1 MKLRFFLIYIAVLLA
16 IGAAGCYVIVSGKL
30 SEDTSTHTIGINRLI
45 VRLEEDWDDV
55 SSNKDKLIPSD
66 ESFDYSVIDT
76 DGNVLVYTRDDISK
90 SISSATSS
98 YDIIR
103 DIEIDGSVAGRL
115 IVHNPKAETDK
126 STNLLTAV
134 FAGGLILITAAF
146 SLFYYVYIKRRVL
159 DPFRKLKNF
168 AVKVAGG
175 NLDTP
180 LEMDKGNV
188 FGSFTESFDIMREEL
203 KASREREEKAVR
215 SRKELV
221 AQLSH
226 DIKTPV
232 SSIKAM
238 TDVMSLT
245 ASDEDRVTIAA
256 INAKADQIDGLISN
270 LFHATLEELE
280 QLEVRPEDIN
290 STDIVQMIKEADY
303 LNKIKRLEIKDAVIS
318 ADRLRLNQVFN
329 NIIFNSYKY
338 ADTEITVTSRFVNS
352 DSKYLLIEIADKGPG
367 VPEDELEMITQKF
380 KRGSNAGNKDG
391 SGLGLYISDYLM
403 KKMQG
408 SLTPKNIDGGFAVE
422 IGIKIS

>member
-1 MKLRFFLIYIAVLLA
+1 MKLRFLIAYIILLLA
-16 IGAAGCYVIVSGKL
+16 AGFAGCYVIVNGNL
-30 SEDTSTHTIGINRLI
+30 SKDIPTHTIEINRCI
-45 VRLEEDWDDV
+45 VRIEETWNDV
-55 SSNKDKLIPSD
+55 SSNNNQLIASD
-66 ESFDYSVIDT
+66 EEFDYSVIDSN
-76 DGNVLVYTRDDISK
+76 GNVLVFTRDDIAK
-90 SISSATSS
+90 SISSATSN

-103 DIEIDGSVAGRL
+103 DIEVDGNTVGKI
-115 IVHNPKAETDK
+115 IVHNPKAELEK
-126 STNLLTAV
+126 QTNVKIASFV
-134 FAGGLILITAAF
+134 GSLILFTVIVFILYYAYLKRTVIT
-146 SLFYYVYIKRRVL
+146 
-159 DPFRKLKNF
+159 PFKKLKDF

-203 KASREREEKAVR
+203 KASREREEKAVK

-232 SSIKAM
+232 ASIKAM

-245 ASDEDRVTIAA
+245 ATDENRDTIAA
-256 INAKADQIDGLISN
+256 INAKADQIDELISN

-280 QLEVRPEDIN
+280 QLEVKPEDVN
-290 STDIVQMIKEADY
+290 STDIIQMIRDADY
-303 LNKIKRLEIKDAVIS
+303 LNKINKLDIRDAVVYC
-318 ADRLRLNQVFN
+318 DRLRLNQVIS

-338 ADTEITVTSRFVNS
+338 ANAEINVTSRFENS
-352 DSKYLLIEIADKGPG
+352 DSKYLMIEIADKGPG
-367 VPEDELEMITQKF
+367 VPEEELEIITQKF
-380 KRGSNAGNKDG
+380 KRGSNSGNKDG

-403 KKMQG
+403 KKMEG
-408 SLTPKNIDGGFAVE
+408 NLTVKNTSDGFAVE

>member
-1 MKLRFFLIYIAVLLA
+1 MKLRFLLIYIAFVLA
-16 IGAAGCYVIVSGKL
+16 VGIAGCYVIAGGKL
-30 SEDTSTHTIGINRLI
+30 SNEIPVHTIEINRLL
-45 VRLEEDWDDV
+45 VGLEQDWDSV
-55 SSNKDKLIPSD
+55 SSYKDKPIESD
-66 ESFDYSVIDT
+66 SSFDYSVIDT
-76 DGNVLVYTRDDISK
+76 NGNVILYTRDDIAK
-90 SISSATSS
+90 SISSATSD
-98 YDIIR
+98 YDVIR
-103 DIEIDGSVAGRL
+103 NIEVDGKVSGYL
-115 IVHNPKAETDK
+115 IVHNPKAELEK
-126 STNLLTAV
+126 QTNMKIALFVMSLILLTV
-134 FAGGLILITAAF
+134 VISVL
-146 SLFYYVYIKRRVL
+146 YYVYLKRRVL
-159 DPFRKLKNF
+159 DPFKKLKGF

-188 FGSFTESFDIMREEL
+188 FGPFTESFDIMREEL
-203 KASREREEKAVR
+203 KASREREEKAVK

-245 ASDEDRVTIAA
+245 ASEEDKVTINA
-256 INAKADQIDGLISN
+256 INAKADQIDSLISN

-280 QLEVRPEDIN
+280 QLEVKPEDIN
-290 STDIVQMIKEADY
+290 STDIVQMLKDADY
-303 LNKIKRLEIKDAVIS
+303 LNKIEKLDIKDAVVF
-318 ADRLRLNQVFN
+318 ADRLRLNQVLN

-338 ADTEITVTSRFVNS
+338 ADTMINVTSRFENAG
-352 DSKYLLIEIADKGPG
+352 SKYLFIEIADKGPG
-367 VPEDELEMITQKF
+367 VPEEELEMITQKF

-403 KKMQG
+403 NKMEG
-408 SLTPKNIDGGFAVE
+408 SLTVRNTGEGFAVE

>member
-1 MKLRFFLIYIAVLLA
+1 MKLRFLLIYIAFVLA
-16 IGAAGCYVIVSGKL
+16 VGIAGCYVIAGGKL
-30 SEDTSTHTIGINRLI
+30 SEEIPVHTIEINRLL
-45 VRLEEDWDDV
+45 VGLEQDWDSV
-55 SSNKDKLIPSD
+55 SSYKDKPIESD
-66 ESFDYSVIDT
+66 SSFDYSVIDT
-76 DGNVLVYTRDDISK
+76 NGNVILYTRDDIAK
-90 SISSATSS
+90 SISSATSD

-103 DIEIDGSVAGRL
+103 NIEVDGKVSGYL
-115 IVHNPKAETDK
+115 IVHNPKVELEK
-126 STNLLTAV
+126 QTNMKIALFVMSLILLTV
-134 FAGGLILITAAF
+134 VISVL
-146 SLFYYVYIKRRVL
+146 YYVYLKRRVL
-159 DPFRKLKNF
+159 DPFKKLKGF
-168 AVKVAGG
+168 AVRVAGG

-188 FGSFTESFDIMREEL
+188 FGPFTESFDIMREEL
-203 KASREREEKAVR
+203 KASREREEKAVK

-245 ASDEDRVTIAA
+245 ASEEDKVTINA
-256 INAKADQIDGLISN
+256 INAKADQIDSLISN

-280 QLEVRPEDIN
+280 QLEVKPEDIN
-290 STDIVQMIKEADY
+290 STDIVQMIKDADY
-303 LNKIKRLEIKDAVIS
+303 LNKIEKLDIKDAVVF
-318 ADRLRLNQVFN
+318 ADRLRLNQVLN

-338 ADTEITVTSRFVNS
+338 ADTMINVTSRFENAG
-352 DSKYLLIEIADKGPG
+352 SKYLFIEIADKGPG
-367 VPEDELEMITQKF
+367 VPEEELEMITQKF

-403 KKMQG
+403 NKMEG
-408 SLTPKNIDGGFAVE
+408 SLTVRNTGDGFAVE

>member
-1 MKLRFFLIYIAVLLA
+1 MKLRFLLIYIAFVLA
-16 IGAAGCYVIVSGKL
+16 VGIAGCYVIAGGKL
-30 SEDTSTHTIGINRLI
+30 SNEIPVHTIEINRLL
-45 VRLEEDWDDV
+45 VSLEEDWDSV
-55 SSNKDKLIPSD
+55 SSYKDKPIESD
-66 ESFDYSVIDT
+66 SSFDYSVIDT
-76 DGNVLVYTRDDISK
+76 NGNVILYTRDDIAK
-90 SISSATSS
+90 SISSATSD

-103 DIEIDGSVAGRL
+103 DIEVDGKVSGYL
-115 IVHNPKAETDK
+115 IVHNPKAELDK
-126 STNLLTAV
+126 QTNMKIALFVMSLILLTV
-134 FAGGLILITAAF
+134 VVSVL
-146 SLFYYVYIKRRVL
+146 YYVYLKRRVL
-159 DPFRKLKNF
+159 DPFKKLKGF
-168 AVKVAGG
+168 AVRVAGG

-203 KASREREEKAVR
+203 KASREREEKAVK

-245 ASDEDRVTIAA
+245 ASEEDKVTINA
-256 INAKADQIDGLISN
+256 INAKADQIDSLISN

-280 QLEVRPEDIN
+280 QLEVKPEDIN
-290 STDIVQMIKEADY
+290 STDIVQMIKDADY
-303 LNKIKRLEIKDAVIS
+303 QNKIEKLDIKDAVVF
-318 ADRLRLNQVFN
+318 ADRLRLNQVLN

-338 ADTEITVTSRFVNS
+338 ADTGINVTSRFENAG
-352 DSKYLLIEIADKGPG
+352 SKYLFIEIADKGPG
-367 VPEDELEMITQKF
+367 VPEEELEMITQKF

-403 KKMQG
+403 NKMEG
-408 SLTPKNIDGGFAVE
+408 SLTVRNTGDGFAVE

>member
-1 MKLRFFLIYIAVLLA
+1 MKLRFLLIYIAFVLA
-16 IGAAGCYVIVSGKL
+16 VGIAGCYVIAGGKL
-30 SEDTSTHTIGINRLI
+30 SNEIPVHTIEINRLL
-45 VRLEEDWDDV
+45 VSLEEDWDSV
-55 SSNKDKLIPSD
+55 SSYKDKPIESD
-66 ESFDYSVIDT
+66 SSFDYSVIDT
-76 DGNVLVYTRDDISK
+76 NGNVILYTRDDIAK
-90 SISSATSS
+90 SISSATSD

-103 DIEIDGSVAGRL
+103 DIEVDGKVSGYL
-115 IVHNPKAETDK
+115 IVHNPKAELEK
-126 STNLLTAV
+126 QTNMKIALFVMSLILLTV
-134 FAGGLILITAAF
+134 VVSVL
-146 SLFYYVYIKRRVL
+146 YYIYLKRRVL
-159 DPFRKLKNF
+159 DPFKKLKGF
-168 AVKVAGG
+168 AVRVAGG

-188 FGSFTESFDIMREEL
+188 FGPFTESFDIMREEL
-203 KASREREEKAVR
+203 KASREREEKAVK

-245 ASDEDRVTIAA
+245 ASEEDKVTINA
-256 INAKADQIDGLISN
+256 INAKADQIDSLISN

-280 QLEVRPEDIN
+280 QLEVKPEDIN
-290 STDIVQMIKEADY
+290 STDIVQMIKDADY
-303 LNKIKRLEIKDAVIS
+303 QNKIEKLEIKDAVVF
-318 ADRLRLNQVFN
+318 ADRLRLNQVLN

-338 ADTEITVTSRFVNS
+338 ADTGINVTSRFENAG
-352 DSKYLLIEIADKGPG
+352 SKYLFIEIADKGPG
-367 VPEDELEMITQKF
+367 VPKEELDMITQKF

-403 KKMQG
+403 NKMEG
-408 SLTPKNIDGGFAVE
+408 SLTVRNTGDGFAVE

>member
-1 MKLRFFLIYIAVLLA
+1 MKLRVLLIYLVILIAA
-16 IGAAGCYVIVSGKL
+16 GAAGCYIIMNGGL
-30 SEDTSTHTIGINRLI
+30 SKDIPTHTIEINRCI
-45 VRLEEDWDDV
+45 VRLEESWDDIAA
-55 SSNKDKLIPSD
+55 NNDKKIARD
-66 ESFDYSVIDT
+66 EDFDYSVIDSE
-76 DGNVLVYTRDDISK
+76 GNVLIYTDDDISK
-90 SISSATSS
+90 TISAATSN

-103 DIEIDGSVAGRL
+103 DIEVDGVVAGKI
-115 IVHNPKAETDK
+115 IVHNPKAELEK
-126 STNLLTAV
+126 ATNTKIALFVGSLTLVTVIV
-134 FAGGLILITAAF
+134 FV
-146 SLFYYVYIKRRVL
+146 FYYIYLKRRVI
-159 DPFRKLKNF
+159 DPFYKLKNF
-168 AVKVAGG
+168 AVRIAGG

-188 FGSFTESFDIMREEL
+188 FGPFTESFDIMREEL
-203 KASREREEKAVR
+203 KASHDREQQAVK

-232 SSIKAM
+232 ASIKAM

-245 ASDEDRVTIAA
+245 ADDETKVTINA
-256 INAKADQIDGLISN
+256 INSKADQIDELISN

-280 QLEVRPEDIN
+280 QLEVKPSDIN

-303 LNKIKRLEIKDAVIS
+303 LNKISRIDIKDAVVY
-318 ADRLRLNQVFN
+318 ADKLRLNQVVS

-338 ADTEITVTSRFVNS
+338 ANTEISVTSRFENS
-352 DSKYLLIEIADKGPG
+352 DSKYLMIVIADKGPG
-367 VPEDELEMITQKF
+367 VPEEELEIITQKF
-380 KRGSNAGNKDG
+380 KRGSNAGSKDG

-408 SLTPKNIDGGFAVE
+408 SLTPKNIEGGFAVE

>member
-1 MKLRFFLIYIAVLLA
+1 MKLRFLLIYIAFVLA
-16 IGAAGCYVIVSGKL
+16 VGIAGCYVIAGGKL
-30 SEDTSTHTIGINRLI
+30 SEEIPVHTIEINRLL
-45 VRLEEDWDDV
+45 VSLEEDWDSV
-55 SSNKDKLIPSD
+55 SSYKDKPIESD
-66 ESFDYSVIDT
+66 SSFDYSVIDT
-76 DGNVLVYTRDDISK
+76 NGNVIFYTRDDIAK
-90 SISSATSS
+90 SISSATSD

-103 DIEIDGSVAGRL
+103 NIEVDGKVSGYL
-115 IVHNPKAETDK
+115 IVHNPKAELEK
-126 STNLLTAV
+126 QTNMKIALFVMSLILLTV
-134 FAGGLILITAAF
+134 VVSVL
-146 SLFYYVYIKRRVL
+146 YYVYLKRRVL
-159 DPFRKLKNF
+159 DPFKKLKGF
-168 AVKVAGG
+168 AVRVAGG

-188 FGSFTESFDIMREEL
+188 FGPFTESFDIMREEL
-203 KASREREEKAVR
+203 KASREREEKAVK

-245 ASDEDRVTIAA
+245 ATEEDKVTINA
-256 INAKADQIDGLISN
+256 INAKADQIDSLISN

-280 QLEVRPEDIN
+280 QLEVKPEDIN
-290 STDIVQMIKEADY
+290 STDIVQMIKDADY
-303 LNKIKRLEIKDAVIS
+303 QNKIEKLDIKDAVVF
-318 ADRLRLNQVFN
+318 ADRLRLNQVLN

-338 ADTEITVTSRFVNS
+338 ADTVINVTSRFENAG
-352 DSKYLLIEIADKGPG
+352 SKYLFIEIADKGPG
-367 VPEDELEMITQKF
+367 VPEEELEMITQKF

-403 KKMQG
+403 NKMEG
-408 SLTPKNIDGGFAVE
+408 SLTVRNTGDGFAVE